1 MSNFTI
7 NQYKQNLLFSWSDF
21 LTTNQMTNL
30 DIDLETEYY
39 LLILIDNSYSMRT
52 IIDSIS
58 NRSRLQVVK
67 DTMNQILD
75 LLLTMI
81 NQGYKI
87 NLSIKTFNTQPETIF
102 SNPNSINKYDIQIIR
117 EKINQ
122 IVADKSTYM
131 LYAIKDIQLESSK
144 IINKSINENKQIKL
158 FRIILSDGY
167 DTSGIQRDDL
177 LNQLDGCFEC
187 SLGIGNHDNYD
198 DILLSK
204 ISINKNVFGSPSAK
218 ILSDNMIA
226 PIFQSTTICA
236 QNVVI
241 TSSIPLITNINVSF
255 NQNENTYQYDLGD
268 FQFYRLFNCQ
278 FNDEHVNEY
287 FNINIK
293 WINPKTKLPYTQ
305 DFVLLKSSKIDEPC
319 IFEQILNLQSGIQ
332 SDIKALEED
341 NFKNYDYL
349 ATNENN
355 RGAWLRKYFTSYL
368 NQIKSI
374 VELANQHHIT
384 NEHPLI
390 ISLRS
395 YEDEINK
402 LNKYQESNEYLH
414 LLRTASDATTY
425 MSPSYS
431 TRLSEIYTTIDSLKP
446 KQETDLTCF
455 ICGNGRR
462 QVVPKFDNI
471 ITRVKADNCS
481 HLLSCPTCFS
491 EIIKSKGKAEC
502 PICRAIISKCYEID
516 FPSYDPIKKN
526 LSCIDC
532 GEKQINIFNR
542 PCNHAIYCSKC
553 FNKHKGLI
561 CQVNNCNSII
571 THSHHF
577 KIA

>member
-1 MSNFTI
+1 
-7 NQYKQNLLFSWSDF
+7 
-21 LTTNQMTNL
+21 MTQLNT
-30 DIDLETEYY
+30 DLETEYY
-39 LLILIDNSYSMRT
+39 LLILIDNSYSMKT

-67 DTMNQILD
+67 DTINQVLD
-75 LLLTMI
+75 LLSTMI

-87 NLSIKTFNTQPETIF
+87 NLIIKTFNTNLETIF
-102 SNPNSINKYDIQIIR
+102 SNNTCLNKSDIQIIR

-122 IVADKSTYM
+122 IIPDKSTFM
-131 LYAIKDIQLESSK
+131 LPAIKNIQSESIE
-144 IINKSINENKQIKL
+144 IINKSILENKSIKL

-167 DTSGIQRDDL
+167 DTSGTQRDDL

-187 SLGIGNHDNYD
+187 SLGVGNHNNYD
-198 DILLSK
+198 NTLLSK
-204 ISINKNVFGSPSAK
+204 ISISQNVFGSPSAK
-218 ILSDNMIA
+218 ILTDNLIA

-236 QNVVI
+236 QNVI
-241 TSSIPLITNINVSF
+241 ISSSIPLITNIDVSVDPI
-255 NQNENTYQYDLGD
+255 ENTYQYNLGD
-268 FQFYRLFNCQ
+268 FQFYRLYNCQ
-278 FNDEHVNEY
+278 INDENDSD
-287 FNINIK
+287 IKIIIK
-293 WINPKTKLPYTQ
+293 WIDPKTKMPYSQ
-305 DFVLLKSSKIDEPC
+305 DLIISKTSGIQEHS
-319 IFEQILNLQSGIQ
+319 IFEQILNLQSKIQ
-332 SDIKALEED
+332 IDIKALEED
-341 NFKNYDYL
+341 DFKNYDYL

-355 RGAWLRKYFTSYL
+355 RGAWLRNYFTSYL
-368 NQIKSI
+368 NQIQSTI
-374 VELANQHHIT
+374 QYAHTQNIT

-395 YEDEINK
+395 YEDEISK
-402 LNKYQESNEYLH
+402 LNKYQESDEYLH

-425 MSPSYS
+425 MTPSYS
-431 TRLSEIYTTIDSLKP
+431 TRLSEIYTTIDSVKT

-455 ICGNGRR
+455 ICGTGRR

-516 FPSYDPIKKN
+516 FPSYNPIKKD

-553 FNKHKGLI
+553 FNKHKGLP
-561 CQVNNCNSII
+561 CQVNNCQSII